1 MTSRAADSGGSW
13 KELPKVKL
21 QRKNRL
27 RALSLGAVAVTGAL
41 ALTACGSDDN
51 GGGGSASGNPSTSAN
66 AGSIKCD
73 DAKGQLI
80 ADGSSAQKN
89 AIDAWVKNF
98 SQACGVQINYRAGGS
113 GAGVT
118 AFTQGQ
124 VAFAGSDSPLKP
136 EEVTASKQICKG
148 GQGIDLPMVGG
159 PIAIGYNV
167 PGVDNLVLDAPT
179 LAKIFDS
186 KITKWNDPAI
196 AALNKG
202 VKLPDLKIQAFHRS
216 DESGTTDNFTKY
228 LIATTPDNW
237 KYSGGK
243 AWQAKGGQSAPQSAG
258 VAQQVKQTSGAIGY
272 FELSYVKDGLKAVS
286 INTGASKPVAPS
298 SESATADIA
307 AAQVVGTGKDL
318 SLKLDYKTKAE
329 GAYPITLVTYEIAC
343 DKGNKADTL
352 PATKAFLRY
361 IASEDGQK
369 VLPSIGYAPVPA
381 DIISKVRTTIE
392 GLS

>member
-1 MTSRAADSGGSW
+1 M
-13 KELPKVKL
+13 KL

-51 GGGGSASGNPSTSAN
+51 GGGGSASGNPSTSAD

-73 DAKGQLI
+73 DAKGQLL

-89 AIDAWVKNF
+89 AIDAWVKAF
-98 SQACGVQINYRAGGS
+98 SQACGVQINYKGGGS

-124 VAFAGSDSPLKP
+124 VAFAGSDSALKP
-136 EEVTASKQICKG
+136 EEVTASKQVCKG

-286 INTGASKPVAPS
+286 IDTGARKPVAPS

-307 AAQVVGTGKDL
+307 AAKVVGTGKDL

-329 GAYPITLVTYEIAC
+329 GAYPITLVTYEIVC

-361 IASEDGQK
+361 IAGEDGQK
-369 VLPSIGYAPVPA
+369 ILPSIGYAPVPA

>member
-1 MTSRAADSGGSW
+1 M
-13 KELPKVKL
+13 KL